1 MKLQDMHGW
10 SLETSTAL
18 SGYYYVK
25 GIAPIDVIRVL
36 RAIGVRFMLV
46 GAHGLGGWTGA
57 PRATHD
63 VDVLVGTRGYKK
75 AVKALLAAFPH
86 LEADDQ
92 AVGTRLRN
100 TETGQVVIDV
110 IKPNQPLYG
119 VALKHTH
126 QVEVEGETYE
136 VPSLEMALAMKFAP
150 MVSPNR
156 PIDSKY
162 QDAADFMRMVK
173 VNADIDLGK
182 LAELGELVYPGGG
195 KEIVL
200 FVAQARAGERLK
212 L

>member
-1 MKLQDMHGW
+1 MKLQDVHGW

-25 GIAPIDVIRVL
+25 GIAPIEVIRVL
-36 RAIGVRFMLV
+36 RAVGARFMLV

-75 AVKALLAAFPH
+75 AIKALLAAFPH

-92 AVGTRLRN
+92 AVVTRLRDP
-100 TETGQVVIDV
+100 ETGQVVIDV
-110 IKPNQPLYG
+110 LKPNQPLYG

-126 QVEVEGETYE
+126 TVEVEGETYE
-136 VPSLEMALAMKFAP
+136 VPSLEMALAMKFGP

-156 PIDSKY
+156 PTEKKY
-162 QDAADFMRMVK
+162 LDAHDFIAMAK
-173 VNADIDLGK
+173 ANPEIDLEL

-200 FVAQARAGERLK
+200 CVAQARAGERLK